1 MKKFL
6 LSLAAVMSMSVV
18 ANAATITETITVDN
32 FGFTAAITYK
42 DVEYTSSTTGIT
54 YKGNMCKADSK
65 NGEGMQFRT
74 TSKKE
79 AGLVATANPNGYS
92 IVSVKVTPSTTA
104 STTNQWDVYGNAT
117 AYTTFKDLY
126 DTTKAG
132 SLIGSG
138 TKEATVT
145 SNEGLAFFGFRANKA
160 AIYINSIVIT
170 YETGGASLEPANL
183 KFSESEVTLT
193 IGDAFTAPTLT
204 KDTDAAVTYTS
215 STPEVATVNATT
227 GAVEI
232 LAVGTTTIT
241 ATAEKNDKYT
251 GGTASYTITVNRVVE
266 TATFN
271 KVTTITS
278 DKKYVM
284 VADGKVATQ
293 VPEKGYG
300 YINVEDATGDA
311 SVTVDVL
318 NAITIAAVDGGYT
331 LQDASGRYIYQTG
344 TFNSFNAAATLPA
357 EGGIWTIAFEADGS
371 AKITNVSTGKYIQYS
386 ANYTSYGC
394 YADEQGSLPALYEL
408 AGSSAITDITVDENA
423 PVEYFNL
430 QGIRVENPE
439 NGLYIRR
446 QGNKVTKVLVK

>member
-6 LSLAAVMSMSVV
+6 LSLIACVSLGFIGHAEDVTLTMADLFGSS
-18 ANAATITETITVDN
+18 TISGITEKTSGDITMTFSKASGSTAPAYNKAGDVRLYAKNTFTIKSTGAEITNISFAISTQGLTQFSEIEPSTGEIETQGSNPLVWKGSASEITFTIGSSNEYGTNKSKSAGQFD
-32 FGFTAAITYK
+32 FTAFTYTI
-42 DVEYTSSTTGIT
+42 D
-54 YKGNMCKADSK
+54 N
-65 NGEGMQFRT
+65 
-74 TSKKE
+74 
-79 AGLVATANPNGYS
+79 
-92 IVSVKVTPSTTA
+92 
-104 STTNQWDVYGNAT
+104 
-117 AYTTFKDLY
+117 
-126 DTTKAG
+126 
-132 SLIGSG
+132 
-138 TKEATVT
+138 
-145 SNEGLAFFGFRANKA
+145 
-160 AIYINSIVIT
+160 
-170 YETGGASLEPANL
+170 GGASLEPANL

-344 TFNSFNAAATLPA
+344 DYNSFNAAATLPA

-430 QGIRVENPE
+430 QGIRVDNPE

-446 QGNKVTKVLVK
+446 QGNNVSKVLVK